1 MNSTIRKAPDTGISE
16 AKDKNFTVVIIKQPF
31 TVEQMLVNGKW
42 MRGDLC
48 NG

>member
-16 AKDKNFTVVIIKQPF
+16 AQGIKLTTMIIKQPF
-31 TVEQMLVNGKW
+31 KVDQTLVNGKW